1 MQLAGTLAS
10 LVSIEQRELRTATL
24 MLAHSFAMGLT
35 TVFFETAA
43 SALFLSH
50 FESSALPW
58 VYLAAAATSAVT
70 GIVYTSLLGR
80 VAFRRL
86 MLGTLGFLALTTV
99 ALRVGLWLTPA
110 GGLLFAVLVWYR
122 VISILTDLEYWA
134 VAARMYDVRQAKRL
148 YPFIGSGEVVA
159 RIAGAFSVPIF
170 LGYMGVENLLLLSAA
185 AAAACMGLLGLALR
199 GRNVDSAPGSKSK
212 QENKWGL
219 LEPLRAVTKTPYL
232 RLLVSIAFFAV
243 LGKYFVDFAF
253 LAEMRGRFTGVKE
266 LASAFAIFSGV
277 SQSLSLL
284 TRVFVA
290 GRVLNRYGVKAGLLV
305 LPIAHLA
312 CTVLL
317 VISGVTPGL
326 ALLVFWFAIGNQGL
340 YKTLKHPID
349 NPSFKLLYQPLA
361 KDERLKTQVAVETI
375 VTPIGIAIAGAV
387 MLQFSVLIPYDPVTF
402 ALALA
407 MAFAGWVFFARQAGR
422 AYAGALVEALR
433 GRVEDIDYS
442 FDDERNLPVLKETLA
457 SGRPPEVLFAL
468 DLLEKSSH
476 RADQLEPLLIGLLDH
491 ASPDVRISALLRIEQ
506 HAMRSAAPSILERLD
521 TEQSPAVTG
530 ALLRALGG
538 TIGGGEYEAR
548 VSRHLTHADP
558 QIRMGAIIGLLR
570 NGKAGR
576 HLETLAASPNIA
588 ERAFAARAIGETR
601 LPHLAPML
609 EPLLDDEST
618 EVRRAA
624 LLAAGRLGASAPWK
638 RVIECLDDRAL
649 TGSATSALVTGGAAP
664 LSHLT
669 ESFHPGVSPRR
680 LQRIARV
687 LGRRSDAAAAEIL
700 FFRIDFPN
708 EIVRHEVL
716 DSLSACAFQAQPNR
730 RATIDEC
737 LEREAQDAAAKLAA
751 LHAVADTDLQLLRS
765 ALESELIRSQ
775 DRLTLLL
782 EYIYDREAMELVKEN
797 RTHESREKRA
807 YALEV
812 LDVTIE
818 TEHKKMLMPLLDDR
832 KNRLSRI
839 SEELRP
845 ASLSVEG
852 HVKRLLERSPEWATP
867 WTQACAINA
876 LAHLGAVD
884 LANEVERT
892 LSGRESELVRSTLG
906 TTLSRLRGVVGEESG
921 RKAMNTIEKVLT
933 LKGVEM
939 FGSTPEEILAD
950 VAAILDELHYKPGE
964 VIFEKGQV
972 GDSMYIIIEG
982 KVRVYDGERTI
993 AQLGERDIFGELALL
1008 DPEPRF
1014 ASISAETQTRL
1025 FRLDREAFLELMG
1038 ANIEIVRGVL
1048 SVLCQRLRRSVKK
1061 TGPYH

>member
-1 MQLAGTLAS
+1 MQLVGKLTS
-10 LVSIEQRELRTATL
+10 LIGVEQRELRTATL

-58 VYLAAAATSAVT
+58 VYLTAAATSAVT
-70 GIVYTSLLGR
+70 GIVYTNLLGR
-80 VAFRRL
+80 IAFRRL
-86 MLGTLGFLALTTV
+86 MLGTLGFLAVTTV

-185 AAAACMGLLGLALR
+185 ATAACMGVLGLALR
-199 GRNVDSAPGSKSK
+199 GKNVDSAPESKST
-212 QENKWGL
+212 ETRWGL
-219 LEPLRAVTKTPYL
+219 LEPLRAVTQTRYL

-253 LAEMRGRFTGVKE
+253 LAEMRGRFTEVKE
-266 LASAFAIFSGV
+266 LASVFAIFSGV

-284 TRVFVA
+284 TRFFVA

-305 LPIAHLA
+305 LPITHLA
-312 CTVLL
+312 CTILL
-317 VISGVTPGL
+317 VISGVAPGL
-326 ALLVFWFAIGNQGL
+326 AVLVFWFAIGNQGL

-349 NPSFKLLYQPLA
+349 NPSFKILYQPLA
-361 KDERLKTQVAVETI
+361 KDERLKTQVAIETI

-402 ALALA
+402 ALALT
-407 MAFAGWVFFARQAGR
+407 MAFAGWVFFARRAGA
-422 AYAGALVEALR
+422 AYAEALVEALR

-442 FDDERNLPVLKETLA
+442 FDDERNLPVLEEALA

-468 DLLEKSSH
+468 ALLEKTSH
-476 RADQLEPLLIGLLDH
+476 RPDQLERLLIRLLDH
-491 ASPDVRISALLRIEQ
+491 ASPDVRIAALVRVEK
-506 HAMRSAAPSILERLD
+506 HAMRSAIPSILDRLD
-521 TEQSPAVTG
+521 VEQSPAVTG
-530 ALLRALGG
+530 ALLRALG
-538 TIGGGEYEAR
+538 TIGGGEHEKR
-548 VSRHLTHADP
+548 VSLHLTHADP
-558 QIRMGAIIGLLR
+558 QIRMGALIGLLR
-570 NGKAGR
+570 NGRAR
-576 HLETLAASPNIA
+576 NHLEALAASPNLTD
-588 ERAFAARAIGETR
+588 RAFAARAIGEAR
-601 LPHLAPML
+601 LPELAPML
-609 EPLLDDEST
+609 EPLLDDVGT
-618 EVRRAA
+618 GVRRAT
-624 LLAAGRLGASAPWK
+624 LFAAGRLGAGAPWA

-649 TGSATSALVTGGAAP
+649 TGTATSALVSGGAAP

-680 LQRIARV
+680 LQRSARV
-687 LGRRSDAAAAEIL
+687 LGRRGDAEAAEIL
-700 FFRIDFPN
+700 VYRIDFPN

-716 DSLSACAFQAQPNR
+716 ESLAACAFQAGPER
-730 RATIDEC
+730 RALIDDR
-737 LEREAQDAAAKLAA
+737 LRREAKDAAAKLAA
-751 LHAVADTDLQLLRS
+751 IHAVADTDLQLLRS
-765 ALESELIRSQ
+765 ALESELARSQ
-775 DRLTLLL
+775 DRLLLLL
-782 EYIYDREAMELVKEN
+782 EYIYDREAMERVKEN
-797 RTHESREKRA
+797 RTHASREKRA

-812 LDVTIE
+812 LDVTIDA
-818 TEHKKMLMPLLDDR
+818 EHKQMLMPLLDER
-832 KNRLSRI
+832 KDRLSRI
-839 SEELRP
+839 DEELRP
-845 ASLSVEG
+845 ASRSVEG
-852 HVKRLLERSPEWATP
+852 HIKWLLERSPEWATP
-867 WTQACAINA
+867 WTQACAVNA
-876 LAHLGAVD
+876 LAHLGAVE
-884 LANEVERT
+884 LANEVART
-892 LSGRESELVRSTLG
+892 LSGGESDLVRSTLG
-906 TTLSRLRGVVGEESG
+906 STLSRLRGATGEESG
-921 RKAMNTIEKVLT
+921 RKAMNTIERVLT

-950 VAAILDELHYKPGE
+950 IAAILDELHYKPGE

-993 AQLGERDIFGELALL
+993 AHLSERDIFGELALL

-1048 SVLCQRLRRSVKK
+1048 SVLCKRLRRSGK
-1061 TGPYH
+1061 TLGPYQ

>member
-609 EPLLDDEST
+609 QPLLDDEST

-818 TEHKKMLMPLLDDR
+818 TEHKKMLMPLLEG
-832 KNRLSRI
+832 RLSPP
-839 SEELRP
+839 LRGDAGRASMDRMPYILLVAFAALFGASASPAEDSLYAQALVRVADGDSVPIPRVDPPTP
-845 ASLSVEG
+845 ASEDAEDEECAEDDDDCDDDEKETKVYWKDGETHFDMEGAHITLANRIQVRYSHLFPDDDLRLPGTTERGQSKGSFRIRRAKTTFEGWFWKPELTFELQLNWPSRSPGPAPTARWRTATSTGTPRRGAPSWFGSASSRCRSV
-852 HVKRLLERSPEWATP
+852 VKR
-867 WTQACAINA
+867 
-876 LAHLGAVD
+876 
-884 LANEVERT
+884 
-892 LSGRESELVRSTLG
+892 
-906 TTLSRLRGVVGEESG
+906 
-921 RKAMNTIEKVLT
+921 
-933 LKGVEM
+933 
-939 FGSTPEEILAD
+939 
-950 VAAILDELHYKPGE
+950 
-964 VIFEKGQV
+964 
-972 GDSMYIIIEG
+972 
-982 KVRVYDGERTI
+982 
-993 AQLGERDIFGELALL
+993 
-1008 DPEPRF
+1008 
-1014 ASISAETQTRL
+1014 
-1025 FRLDREAFLELMG
+1025 
-1038 ANIEIVRGVL
+1038 
-1048 SVLCQRLRRSVKK
+1048 
-1061 TGPYH
+1061 